1 MSFTVHTHSPNTK
14 KKTAHKFIDYGHAA
28 QFAED
33 LIKAGLIVFISI
45 DNHA

>member
-14 KKTAHKFIDYGHAA
+14 KKTKHNFNNYEHAA

-45 DNHA
+45 NN